1 MARAARQI
9 RLAGVFAAITTPR
22 REGTL
27 EADFSASLELLDFA
41 SDAGVNGVCVLGS
54 TGEFVDF
61 SFTDRQRLI
70 YLGVKR
76 SRTPLIAG
84 VSHSSLDGAIQL
96 ADEAISSGA
105 DALLI
110 MPPYFFRY
118 QQPEVETFLLEFAR
132 ETAGAVPI
140 LLYNIPQFT
149 SPIEIDTVAR
159 LAATGLFAGIKD
171 SSGDWNYFE
180 RLLALRREEAQA
192 PPDAAL
198 DNSGTAP
205 SAASGGGRLR
215 VSSKAFAILAGHD
228 RLAAR
233 ALAAGAD
240 GVISGCACAI
250 PEVLVALAKAVAAG
264 DERRVAQIERRLLEF
279 IEQIEQF
286 PAPLGIRRAIELRGK
301 KCGPPFIP
309 LSPAAASRM
318 EEFARW
324 FTEWLPPAKKE
335 MAGA

>member
-9 RLAGVFAAITTPR
+9 RLAGVFAALTTPR

-27 EADFSASLELLDFA
+27 EADFSAALDLLDFA
-41 SDAGVNGVCVLGS
+41 SDAGVAGVCMLGS

-61 SFTDRQRLI
+61 SFTDRQRLV

-76 SRTPLIAG
+76 SRAPLIAG

-96 ADEAISSGA
+96 ADEAISSGV

-132 ETAGAVPI
+132 ETAGSVPI

-149 SPIEIDTVAR
+149 SPMEIDTVAR

-171 SSGDWNYFE
+171 SSGDWAYFE
-180 RLLALRREEAQA
+180 RLLALRQE
-192 PPDAAL
+192 
-198 DNSGTAP
+198 G
-205 SAASGGGRLR
+205 
-215 VSSKAFAILAGHD
+215 AFAILAGHD
-228 RLAAR
+228 RIAAR

-250 PEVLVALAKAVAAG
+250 PEVLVALARAVAAA
-264 DERRVAQIERRLLEF
+264 DQRRTAEINTRLLEF

-286 PAPLGIRRAIELRGK
+286 PAPLGIRRAIALRGK
-301 KCGPPFIP
+301 KCGPPFVP
-309 LSPAAASRM
+309 LSPAAAGRM

-324 FTEWLPPAKKE
+324 FAGWLSLAKE
-335 MAGA
+335 EIASA

>member
-9 RLAGVFAAITTPR
+9 RLAGVFAALTTPR

-27 EADFSASLELLDFA
+27 EADFSAALDLLDFA
-41 SDAGVNGVCVLGS
+41 SDAGVDGVTMLGS

-61 SFTDRQRLI
+61 SFTDRQRLV

-76 SRTPLIAG
+76 SRAPLIAG

-96 ADEAISSGA
+96 ADEAITSGA

-132 ETAGAVPI
+132 EVSGAVPI

-149 SPIEIDTVAR
+149 SPMEIGTVAR
-159 LAATGLFAGIKD
+159 LATSGLFAGIKD

-180 RLLALRREEAQA
+180 RLLTLRR
-192 PPDAAL
+192 DG
-198 DNSGTAP
+198 S
-205 SAASGGGRLR
+205 
-215 VSSKAFAILAGHD
+215 FAVLAGND
-228 RLAAR
+228 RLAGQ

-250 PEVLVALAKAVAAG
+250 PEVLVALAKAIAAG
-264 DERRVAQIERRLLEF
+264 DERRAAETNTRLLEF
-279 IEQIEQF
+279 IEQIDQF

-301 KCGPPFIP
+301 KSGPPFIP
-309 LSPAAASRM
+309 LSPAAAARM
-318 EEFARW
+318 GEFARW
-324 FTEWLPPAKKE
+324 FTEWFPAVKKE

>member
-9 RLAGVFAAITTPR
+9 RLAGVFAALTTPR
-22 REGTL
+22 REGSL
-27 EADFSASLELLDFA
+27 EADFSAALELLDFA
-41 SDAGVNGVCVLGS
+41 SDAGASGVCLLGS

-61 SFTDRQRLI
+61 SFTDRQRLV

-76 SRTPLIAG
+76 SRVPLIAG

-149 SPIEIDTVAR
+149 SPLEIDTVAR

-171 SSGDWNYFE
+171 SSGDWDYFE
-180 RLLALRREEAQA
+180 RLLALRRE
-192 PPDAAL
+192 
-198 DNSGTAP
+198 G
-205 SAASGGGRLR
+205 
-215 VSSKAFAILAGHD
+215 AFAVLAGHD
-228 RLAAR
+228 RIAAR
-233 ALAAGAD
+233 ALAAGA
-240 GVISGCACAI
+240 GGIISGCACAI
-250 PEVLVALAKAVAAG
+250 PEVLVALAKAIAAG
-264 DERRVAQIERRLLEF
+264 DERRAAEINTRLVEF
-279 IEQIEQF
+279 IERIECF
-286 PAPLGIRRAIELRGK
+286 PAPLAIRRAIQLRGK
-301 KCGPPFIP
+301 KSGPPFVP
-309 LSPAAASRM
+309 LSPAASVRM
-318 EEFARW
+318 EDFARW
-324 FTEWLPPAKKE
+324 FREWLPVMKKE
-335 MAGA
+335 MPGA

>member
-22 REGTL
+22 RAGTL
-27 EADFSASLELLDFA
+27 EADFSAALELLDFA
-41 SDAGVNGVCVLGS
+41 SDAGVDGVSLLGS

-76 SRTPLIAG
+76 SRAPLIAG
-84 VSHSSLDGAIQL
+84 VAHSSLDGAIQL
-96 ADEAISSGA
+96 AEEAITSGA

-132 ETAGAVPI
+132 EVTGAIPI

-149 SPIEIDTVAR
+149 SPMEIDTVAR

-180 RLLALRREEAQA
+180 RLLALRRH
-192 PPDAAL
+192 D
-198 DNSGTAP
+198 S
-205 SAASGGGRLR
+205 
-215 VSSKAFAILAGHD
+215 FAVLAGND

-233 ALAAGAD
+233 ALASGAD

-250 PEVLVALAKAVAAG
+250 PEVLVALTRAIAAG
-264 DERRVAQIERRLLEF
+264 DERRAADINTRLFEF
-279 IEQIEQF
+279 IEQIECF

-301 KCGPPFIP
+301 KSGPSFIP
-309 LSPAAASRM
+309 LSPAAATRM

-324 FTEWLPPAKKE
+324 FTEWLPAVKKE
-335 MAGA
+335 MGGA